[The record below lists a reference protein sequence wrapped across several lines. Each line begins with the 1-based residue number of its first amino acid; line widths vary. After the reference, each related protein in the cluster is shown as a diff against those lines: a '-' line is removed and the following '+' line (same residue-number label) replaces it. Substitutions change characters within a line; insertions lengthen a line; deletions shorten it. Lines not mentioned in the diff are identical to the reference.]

1 LGSPTVP
8 QLVLARLLEGGEYDR
23 HVRLVRARHR
33 SRRDALLDS
42 LVAALP
48 AASVSGVAAG
58 LHVLVT
64 LPDANTDDVAMA
76 DELCD
81 AGVLVHPLS
90 WHSHRPGPPGL
101 LIGYAAHTPDRLR
114 AAAAI
119 IGRVAQRRN

>member
-1 LGSPTVP
+1 V
-8 QLVLARLLEGGEYDR
+8 
-23 HVRLVRARHR
+23 RHR
-33 SRRDALLDS
+33 ARRDALLDA

-48 AASVSGVAAG
+48 GASVSGIAAG

-76 DELCD
+76 EELRD

-90 WHSHRPGPPGL
+90 WHRRRSAPPGL
-101 LIGYAAHTPDRLR
+101 VIGYAAHTPDRLR
-114 AAAAI
+114 QAAAT